1 METVTLTIDGRQVTV
16 EKGKTVLQA
25 AIESGISVP
34 YYCYHPGISID
45 GSCRVCIV
53 KIEKMAKLQTSCSTV
68 CAEGMIVSTRTP
80 DVVEARAGVFE
91 FLLVNTRSTARC
103 ATRAA
108 SARCRIFRI
117 SSAPTRAAWISRGAS
132 STATACGPTS
142 TSGRR

>member
-1 METVTLTIDGRQVTV
+1 MGRSRRSREARRHYDRRVMETVTLTIDGRQVTV

-80 DVVEARAGVFE
+80 DVVEARAGMFE
-91 FLLVNTRSTARC
+91 FLFFNHPLDCPVC
-103 ATRAA
+103 DK
-108 SARCRIFRI
+108 
-117 SSAPTRAAWISRGAS
+117 G
-132 STATACGPTS
+132 
-142 TSGRR
+142 